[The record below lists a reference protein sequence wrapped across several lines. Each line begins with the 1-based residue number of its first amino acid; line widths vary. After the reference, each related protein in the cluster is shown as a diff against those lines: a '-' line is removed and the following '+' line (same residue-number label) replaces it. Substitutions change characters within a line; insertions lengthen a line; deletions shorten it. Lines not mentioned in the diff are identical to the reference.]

1 MVFDS
6 KPSIGMPLLESA
18 FGFAV
23 TLTFDLVTS
32 KSNQFISVLNGTKD
46 VNLVKFWQ
54 VFDKILC

>member
-46 VNLVKFWQ
+46 VNLVKF
-54 VFDKILC
+54 